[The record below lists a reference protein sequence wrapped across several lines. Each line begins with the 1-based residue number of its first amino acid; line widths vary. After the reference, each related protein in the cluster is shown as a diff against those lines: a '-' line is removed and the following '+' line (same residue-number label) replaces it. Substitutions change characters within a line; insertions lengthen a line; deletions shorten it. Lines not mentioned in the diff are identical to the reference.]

1 MASTSITFSPLQL
14 RSTRHGQGHGAPQ
27 RKAAAVRLPAA
38 ARLRRVAASVS
49 ERPAVPPPV
58 VASPPAPGPDPK
70 PKLPL
75 RKIPGDY
82 GLPLVG
88 PFKDRQDY
96 FYNQGRDEFF
106 KSRVQKYGS
115 TVYRANLPPGPFISQ
130 NPRVVVLLDGKSF
143 PVLFD
148 VTKVEKRDL
157 FTGTFMPS
165 TELTGGYRVLSY
177 LDPSEPAHA
186 KLKKLMFF
194 LLKSRRD
201 HVIPAF
207 HASFT
212 ELFETLEADLA
223 AKGKAGFSDPNDQA
237 AFNFLA
243 RSFYGVNPA
252 DTKLGLD
259 GPKLVGKWVV
269 FQIGPILVL
278 GLPKL
283 VEDLVIHTF
292 RLPASLVK
300 EDYKRLYDF
309 FHSSS
314 GPVLDE
320 AERMGISREEAC
332 HNLLFATCFNSFGG
346 MKIFFPNMIKW
357 IGRAGGKLH
366 TDLAREIR
374 SAVRD
379 AGGKVTMAAMERMP
393 LMKSAVYEALRIDP
407 PVPQQYGKAKRDL
420 VIESHDAAY
429 EVKEG
434 EMIFG
439 YQPFATKD
447 PRIFERAEEFVADRF
462 VGEDGEALLR
472 HVLWSNGPETESP
485 TLGNK
490 QCAGKDFVVLVSRL
504 LLVELFLRY
513 DSFEIE
519 VGTSALGVSVTLTS
533 LKRATF

>member
-1 MASTSITFSPLQL
+1 
-14 RSTRHGQGHGAPQ
+14 
-27 RKAAAVRLPAA
+27 
-38 ARLRRVAASVS
+38 
-49 ERPAVPPPV
+49 
-58 VASPPAPGPDPK
+58 
-70 PKLPL
+70 
-75 RKIPGDY
+75 
-82 GLPLVG
+82 
-88 PFKDRQDY
+88 
-96 FYNQGRDEFF
+96 
-106 KSRVQKYGS
+106 
-115 TVYRANLPPGPFISQ
+115 
-130 NPRVVVLLDGKSF
+130 
-143 PVLFD
+143 
-148 VTKVEKRDL
+148 
-157 FTGTFMPS
+157 
-165 TELTGGYRVLSY
+165 
-177 LDPSEPAHA
+177 
-186 KLKKLMFF
+186 MFF

-201 HVIPAF
+201 HVIPEF
-207 HASFT
+207 HSSFT

-223 AKGKAGFSDPNDQA
+223 AKGKAGFGDPSDQA

-243 RSFYGVNPA
+243 RSLYGVNPA

-269 FQIGPILVL
+269 FQIGPLLLL

-283 VEDLVIHTF
+283 VEELVIHTF
-292 RLPASLVK
+292 RLPAFLVK

-309 FHSSS
+309 FYSSS
-314 GPVLDE
+314 GAVLDE

-346 MKIFFPNMIKW
+346 MKIFFPNMVKW
-357 IGRAGGKLH
+357 IGRAGAKLH
-366 TDLAREIR
+366 TELAREIR

-379 AGGKVTMAAMERMP
+379 AGGKVTMAAMEQMP
-393 LMKSAVYEALRIDP
+393 LMKSAVYEALRIEP

-434 EMIFG
+434 EMMFG

-462 VGEDGEALLR
+462 VGEEGEALLR

-519 VGTSALGVSVTLTS
+519 VGTSALGASVTVTS